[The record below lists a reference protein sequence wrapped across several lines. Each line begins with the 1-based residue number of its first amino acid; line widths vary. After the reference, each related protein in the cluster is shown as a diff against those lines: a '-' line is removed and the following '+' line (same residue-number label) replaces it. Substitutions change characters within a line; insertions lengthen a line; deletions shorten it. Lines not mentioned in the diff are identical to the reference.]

1 MNFQNKSEEKSV
13 EDFHKIV
20 LSCNASLKNNKNLKF
35 VNLCRM
41 NSLKKDD
48 HEILQPINELFQ
60 KGLVF

>member
-1 MNFQNKSEEKSV
+1 MNFQNKTEEKSV
-13 EDFHKIV
+13 EDFHKNV

-41 NSLKKDD
+41 NSLKKVD
-48 HEILQPINELFQ
+48 HKILQPINELFQ